1 MKPFYNIKDKVWIH
15 LGSPKLVEGRVV
27 DVINLE
33 HLNENYSK
41 DHELYVIEIKT
52 SIENIYE
59 VRTFDQISSNSKG
72 PIFLYKELEQ
82 DLTEMNRLL
91 KRVGMTLPVN
101 STSEKPANKKSKR
114 RYHNKK
120 PKISS

>member
-1 MKPFYNIKDKVWIH
+1 MKSFYNIKDRVWIH

-27 DVINLE
+27 DIINLE
-33 HLNENYSK
+33 HLNESYNK
-41 DHELYVIEIKT
+41 EHELYIIEIKT

-59 VRTFDQISSNSKG
+59 VRTFDQISATSTG
-72 PIFLYKELEQ
+72 PIFLYKELAQ
-82 DLTEMNRLL
+82 DLNEMNRLL

-101 STSEKPANKKSKR
+101 SNNEKAPSKKAKR

-120 PKISS
+120 SKTNP